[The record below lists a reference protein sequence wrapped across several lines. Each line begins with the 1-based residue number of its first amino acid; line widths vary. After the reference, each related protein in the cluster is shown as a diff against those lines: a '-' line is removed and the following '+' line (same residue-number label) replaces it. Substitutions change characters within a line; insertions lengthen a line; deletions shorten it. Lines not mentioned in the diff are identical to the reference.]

1 MSKEIAYPHTIRDIV
16 VEYMNKKERLAGE
29 IKEFYT
35 HLAAINN
42 AACVVGGYT
51 SDTLV
56 RDPYVYERNGQHL
69 LLVSAWRA
77 LYVRLNLDQV
87 FSAKDENLFEQSLL
101 APPELTLENLSKTFG
116 DYWENPRYYILK
128 GLAEVFCTLDKFY
141 KSHTNFG
148 IGAKGLPKRVILN
161 GFAQTASRGSDRL
174 VDMCRAM
181 LQVTGEKALTNEERG
196 LIRDKAFTGQDFEL
210 GRLGLTV
217 KVFANQ
223 NAHVHFSPRAL
234 QVVNDGLHEF
244 YGTVLPDDSGE
255 RSSGRQAS
263 TEVSK
268 DLQFYRTPKAV
279 IERILNNERLSAGDL
294 VLEPS
299 CGDGAILDELAKRG
313 MKAVG
318 IEVDAGRA
326 LQSKAKGHSV
336 MIGNFLSVEP
346 NPIYD
351 AVVMNP
357 PFVGKHYA
365 KHVEHALK
373 FLKDGGQLITILPAS
388 AWYEHKLLKGRWVD
402 LPIASFRESGTNV
415 STGYLVIRKQEVKP
429 C

>member
-51 SDTLV
+51 SDPLV

-101 APPELTLENLSKTFG
+101 APKELTLENLSAAFG

-196 LIRDKAFTGQDFEL
+196 SIRDGAFTGQGFEL
-210 GRLGLTV
+210 ERLGLTV

-234 QVVNDGLHEF
+234 QIVNEGLHEF

-255 RSSGRQAS
+255 RPEGKQAS

-268 DLQFYRTPKAV
+268 DLQFYRTPTAV
-279 IERILNNERLSAGDL
+279 IERVLNNVHIKPGSL

-299 CGDGAILDELAKRG
+299 CGDGAILDELVKRG
-313 MKAVG
+313 MKAAG

-326 LQSKAKGHSV
+326 QQSRAKGHSV

-346 NPIYD
+346 NPVYD

-357 PFVGKHYA
+357 PFVGKHYV

-388 AWYEHKLLKGRWVD
+388 AWYEHKLLKGRWQD

>member
-1 MSKEIAYPHTIRDIV
+1 MNKEIAYPHTIRDIV
-16 VEYMNKKERLAGE
+16 VEYLNKKERLAGE

-101 APPELTLENLSKTFG
+101 APKELTLENLKSTFG

-196 LIRDKAFTGQDFEL
+196 LIRDKAFTGQGFEL
-210 GRLGLTV
+210 ERLGLTV

-234 QVVNDGLHEF
+234 QIVNEGLHEF

-255 RSSGRQAS
+255 RPEGKQAS

-268 DLQFYRTPKAV
+268 DLQFYRTPTAV
-279 IERILNNERLSAGDL
+279 VERILANERLNDGSL

-299 CGDGAILDELAKRG
+299 CGDGAILDELVKRG
-313 MKAVG
+313 MKAAG

-326 LQSKAKGHSV
+326 KQSRAKGHGV

-357 PFVGKHYA
+357 PFVGKHYV

-388 AWYEHKLLKGRWVD
+388 AWYEHKLLKGRWQD

-415 STGYLVIRKQEVKP
+415 STGYLVIRKQEARP
-429 C
+429 

>member
-1 MSKEIAYPHTIRDIV
+1 MNKEIAYPHTIRDIV
-16 VEYMNKKERLAGE
+16 VEYLSKKERLAGE

-35 HLAAINN
+35 HLAVINN

-101 APPELTLENLSKTFG
+101 APKELTLENLSAAFG

-210 GRLGLTV
+210 ERLGLKV

-223 NAHVHFSPRAL
+223 NAHVHFNPRAL
-234 QVVNDGLHEF
+234 KVVNDGLHEF

-255 RSSGRQAS
+255 RPSGKQAS

-279 IERILNNERLSAGDL
+279 IERILSNERLSAGSL

-313 MKAVG
+313 MKAAG

-326 LQSKAKGHSV
+326 QQSRAKGHSV

-357 PFVGKHYA
+357 PFVGKHYV

-388 AWYEHKLLKGRWVD
+388 AWYEHKLLKGRWQD

-415 STGYLVIRKQEVKP
+415 STGYLVIRKQEARP
-429 C
+429 

>member
-1 MSKEIAYPHTIRDIV
+1 MSKDLAYPHTIRDIV
-16 VEYMNKKERLAGE
+16 VEYLSKKERLGGE

-35 HLAAINN
+35 HLATINN

-51 SDTLV
+51 SETLV

-101 APPELTLENLSKTFG
+101 APKELTLENLSKAFG

-128 GLAEVFCTLDKFY
+128 GLAEVFCSLDKFY

-174 VDMCRAM
+174 VDICRAM
-181 LQVTGEKALTNEERG
+181 LQVTGEKALTNDERG

-210 GRLGLTV
+210 ARLGLTV

-223 NAHVHFSPRAL
+223 NAHVHFNPRAL
-234 QVVNDGLHEF
+234 KVVNDGLHEF

-255 RSSGRQAS
+255 RPSGKQAS

-279 IERILNNERLSAGDL
+279 IEQILNSVHIKPGSL

-299 CGDGAILDELAKRG
+299 CGDGAILDELVARG
-313 MKAVG
+313 IKAAG

-326 LQSKAKGHSV
+326 GQARSKGHSV

-357 PFVGKHYA
+357 PFVGRHYV

-373 FLKDGGQLITILPAS
+373 FLKDGGRLITILPSS
-388 AWYEHKLLKGRWVD
+388 AWYEHKLLKGRWTD

-415 STGYLVIRKQEVKP
+415 STGYLVIRK
-429 C
+429 

>member
-1 MSKEIAYPHTIRDIV
+1 MTGKELAYPHTIRDIV
-16 VEYMNKKERLAGE
+16 VEYMTKKERLSAE
-29 IKEFYT
+29 IKEFYE

-51 SDTLV
+51 HNALV
-56 RDPYVYERNGQHL
+56 RDPYVRERDGQHL

-87 FSAKDENLFEQSLL
+87 FSAKDEDLFEQSLL
-101 APPELTLENLSKTFG
+101 APKELTLENLSEAFG

-174 VDMCRAM
+174 IDICRAM
-181 LQVTGEKALTNEERG
+181 LQVAGEKAITNEERG
-196 LIRDKAFTGQDFEL
+196 LIRDGAFTGKDFEL
-210 GRLGLTV
+210 ERLGLTI
-217 KVFANQ
+217 KVFANK
-223 NAHVHFSPRAL
+223 NAHVHFNQRAL
-234 QVVNDGLHEF
+234 KVVNDGLHEF

-255 RSSGRQAS
+255 RPSGKKAS

-279 IERILNNERLSAGDL
+279 IERILNNERFTKGSL

-299 CGDGAILDELAKRG
+299 CGDGAILDALAG
-313 MKAVG
+313 IGIKAVG

-388 AWYEHKLLKGRWVD
+388 AWYEHKLLKGRWTD
-402 LPIASFRESGTNV
+402 LPVASFRESGTNV
-415 STGYLVIRKQEVKP
+415 STGYLVVRK
-429 C
+429 

>member
-16 VEYMNKKERLAGE
+16 VEYLNKKERLAGE

-87 FSAKDENLFEQSLL
+87 FSAKDENLFEQSLTS
-101 APPELTLENLSKTFG
+101 PPELTLENLSKTFG
-116 DYWENPRYYILK
+116 DYWESPRYYILK

-148 IGAKGLPKRVILN
+148 IGAKKLPKRVILN

-196 LIRDKAFTGQDFEL
+196 SIRDGAFTGQGFEL
-210 GRLGLTV
+210 ERLGLTV

-234 QVVNDGLHEF
+234 QIVNEGLHEF

-255 RSSGRQAS
+255 RPEGKQAS

-268 DLQFYRTPKAV
+268 DLQFYRTPTAV
-279 IERILNNERLSAGDL
+279 IERVLNNVHIKPGSL

-299 CGDGAILDELAKRG
+299 CGDGAILDELVKRG
-313 MKAVG
+313 MKAAG

-326 LQSKAKGHSV
+326 KQSRAKGHGV

-346 NPIYD
+346 NPMYD

-357 PFVGKHYA
+357 PFVGKHYV

-388 AWYEHKLLKGRWVD
+388 AWYEHKLLKGRWQD